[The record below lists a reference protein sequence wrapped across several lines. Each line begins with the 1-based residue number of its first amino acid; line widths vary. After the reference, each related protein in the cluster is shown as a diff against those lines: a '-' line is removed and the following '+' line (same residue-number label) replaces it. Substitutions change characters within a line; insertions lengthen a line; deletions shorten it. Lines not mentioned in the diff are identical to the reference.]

1 MINQILVGRAA
12 LSPGIPVNLYTVPQE
27 IAYSK
32 CDLTV
37 VSSQRLGI
45 TFQLSIGLTVPPLL
59 KDYLYFYNTPMLDD
73 AGIQINNYTFRNLIM
88 GTNEKMI
95 ILTEQSD
102 LVIRL
107 TGYSFQS
114 INNSQLTV
122 L

>member
-1 MINQILVGRAA
+1 MINQILVGRSA

-32 CDLTV
+32 CDLTI
-37 VSSQRLGI
+37 VSSLRLGI
-45 TFQLSIGLTVPPLL
+45 TFQLSIGLTTPPLP

-73 AGIQINNYTFRNLIM
+73 AGIQINNYTFRDLIL
-88 GTNEKMI
+88 GTNEKII
-95 ILTEQSD
+95 ILSEQGD
-102 LVIRL
+102 LVVRL

-114 INNSQLTV
+114 IANSQLTV